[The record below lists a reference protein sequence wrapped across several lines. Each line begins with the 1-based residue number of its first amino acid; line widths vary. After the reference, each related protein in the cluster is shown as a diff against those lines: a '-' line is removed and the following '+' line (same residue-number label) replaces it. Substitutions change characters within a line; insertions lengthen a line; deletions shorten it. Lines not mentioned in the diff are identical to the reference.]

1 MEETLIE
8 VDSEKFN
15 AFLIESILEHHKD
28 ADNFVSY
35 LAYKKLHKLD
45 SFQKAYVNQILENYY
60 GLHYMAQKNENY
72 ILSVTNKKLCAFFKI
87 KYGL

>member
-8 VDSEKFN
+8 VDCEKFN
-15 AFLIESILEHHKD
+15 AFLIESMPEHHKD
-28 ADNFVSY
+28 ADNFIPY
-35 LAYKKLHKLD
+35 LAFRKLHKLD

-72 ILSVTNKKLCAFFKI
+72 VLSVTNKKLCAFFKI

>member
-15 AFLIESILEHHKD
+15 TFLIESIPEHHKD
-28 ADNFVSY
+28 AGNFISY
-35 LAYKKLHKLD
+35 LSFRKLHRLD
-45 SFQKAYVNQILENYY
+45 SFQKAYVNQILETYY
-60 GLHYMAQKNENY
+60 GLHYMAHKNESY

>member
-1 MEETLIE
+1 MNETFIE

-15 AFLIESILEHHKD
+15 SFLIEVIPEHHQD
-28 ADNFVSY
+28 AHNFVSY
-35 LAYKKLHKLD
+35 LTYRKLHKLD
-45 SFQKAYVNQILENYY
+45 SFQKEYVNQILENYY